1 MFATE
6 TTRFL
11 ATSALFEG
19 LTQEVL
25 SEVASNVSRQQ
36 YRAGDMIVWQ
46 GQPSGS
52 VYVIARGIASVMRL
66 GPTKQASTLAYL
78 MPGQSFGEV
87 GILENQPRSASLLA
101 LTDMQVLAFEREDFL
116 RILHRYPSVTIG
128 LARIL
133 GSYLVDANRRHLHGA
148 NQSRLILL
156 FGLGADLEIDGLGH
170 LLAATLG
177 RNLAQPTSYT
187 VYPDPSRLA
196 AALGAD
202 TIQGT
207 YQHAAGYDIVFAP
220 EQGSL
225 PAAVRTTL
233 LIDQLLG
240 QYRNA
245 IIGLPA
251 TLDATSMVLLEHAAH
266 VVLVVPPTEAGLWW
280 LRQLRADLTRYTA
293 SGRTGISVIAVRGQ
307 AEPHDRRVFDES
319 DYELPSLVQF
329 AAPLAADAGGIVPE
343 VVAHVIET
351 LIDRIDRSHQLVLYI
366 PTTIAVD
373 RTFDTSMYVE
383 RTLAFLGER
392 FGGAT
397 SKQASGVWRS
407 EMAGLVGETVY
418 LVETYATEADLMT
431 HLESVMVFI
440 KDLKHELG
448 QEAMALEVD
457 QKLLLI

>member
-1 MFATE
+1 MQATE
-6 TTRFL
+6 TMRFL
-11 ATSALFEG
+11 AISPLFEA
-19 LTQEVL
+19 LPQETL
-25 SEVASNVSRQQ
+25 AEVAGKASVQQ

-46 GQPSGS
+46 GQLSGS
-52 VYVIARGIASVMRL
+52 VYVIARGIVSVMRL

-87 GILENQPRSASLLA
+87 GILENQPRSASILA
-101 LTDMQVLAFEREDFL
+101 LTDVEVLAFEREDFL
-116 RILHRYPSVTIG
+116 RILHRYPTVAIG

-133 GSYLVDANRRHLHGA
+133 GAYLVDANRRHLHGA
-148 NQSRLILL
+148 TESRLILL
-156 FGLGADLEIDGLGH
+156 FDLGAEGAVDGLGH

-177 RNLAQPTSYT
+177 RNRAQPTVYT
-187 VYPDPSRLA
+187 AYPDPSRLA

-202 TIQGT
+202 TIQGA
-207 YQHAAGYDIVFAP
+207 YHHPAGYDIVLAHA
-220 EQGSL
+220 QDVL

-245 IIGLPA
+245 IISLPD
-251 TLDATSMVLLEHAAH
+251 TLDATSMVLLEHATH
-266 VVLVVPPTEAGLWW
+266 VVLAPPPTEVGLRR

-293 SGRTGISVIAVRGQ
+293 SGRTGISVIAIRGRG
-307 AEPHDRRVFDES
+307 EPQEPRGFNEA
-319 DYELPSLVQF
+319 DYELPSL
-329 AAPLAADAGGIVPE
+329 APLAADVGGIVPAA
-343 VVAHVIET
+343 VAQVIDT

-373 RTFDTSMYVE
+373 QTFDTTTYVE
-383 RTLAFLGER
+383 RTLAVLGAR

-418 LVETYATEADLMT
+418 LVETYATEADLMM
-431 HLESVMVFI
+431 HLDAVVAYI
-440 KDLKHELG
+440 KQLKHELG

-457 QKLLLI
+457 QKLILI

>member
-1 MFATE
+1 MLPAE
-6 TTRFL
+6 TCAL
-11 ATSALFEG
+11 LSQSALFSE
-19 LTQEVL
+19 LTAETL
-25 SEVASNVSRQQ
+25 SEIAGQASVQQ
-36 YRAGDMIVWQ
+36 YCAGDMIVWQ
-46 GQPSGS
+46 GQLSGS

-66 GPTKQASTLAYL
+66 GPTRQASTLAYL

-87 GILENQPRSASLLA
+87 GILESQPRSASIAA

-116 RILHRYPSVTIG
+116 RILYRYPTVTIG
-128 LARIL
+128 MARIL

-148 NQSRLILL
+148 TESRLILL
-156 FGLGADLEIDGLGH
+156 VDLGAEGAIYELGQ

-177 RNLAQPTSYT
+177 RNRAQPTAFT
-187 VYPDPSRLA
+187 AYPDSSRLA
-196 AALGAD
+196 VALGAN
-202 TIQGT
+202 TISGT
-207 YQHAAGYDIVFAP
+207 YQHAAGYDIVLAP
-220 EQGSL
+220 SEGSL

-245 IIGLPA
+245 IISIGLPD
-251 TLDATSMVLLEHAAH
+251 TLDATSMVVLEHATH
-266 VVLVVPPTEAGLWW
+266 VVLAVPPTEAGLRR

-293 SGRTGISVIAVRGQ
+293 SGRTGISVIAIHGRG
-307 AEPHDRRVFDES
+307 EPQELRVLSEA
-319 DYELPSLVQF
+319 DYELPSL
-329 AAPLAADAGGIVPE
+329 AALAADAAGIVPPA
-343 VVAHVIET
+343 VAQVIET

-373 RTFDTSMYVE
+373 QAFDTTTYVE

-418 LVETYATEADLMT
+418 LVETYATDADLMI
-431 HLESVMVFI
+431 HLDAVVAYI
-440 KDLKHELG
+440 KQLKHELG

-457 QKLLLI
+457 QKLILI